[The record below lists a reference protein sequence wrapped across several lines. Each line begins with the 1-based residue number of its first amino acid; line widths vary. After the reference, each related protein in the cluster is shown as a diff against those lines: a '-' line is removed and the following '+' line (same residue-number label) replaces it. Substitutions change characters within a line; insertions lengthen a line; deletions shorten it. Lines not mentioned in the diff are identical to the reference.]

1 MKFGYIARQKN
12 IRRIIIIT
20 YNSISLE
27 NFDLARI
34 LKFLPG
40 IILGLTVHEFCH
52 AWVAHLCGD
61 STSKDQ
67 GRVTLNP
74 LKHIDLLG
82 FIFLIFAGFG
92 WAKPVQFNE
101 QNLRDPKTDVI
112 KIALAGPLSNAVL
125 AMVISI
131 LFSVYSYVFPIS
143 NGFGSQLVSEIF
155 LYTIYINWGLF
166 IFNLIPLPP
175 LDGSH
180 LLFYPLRRY
189 PVLYDS
195 LYKYGSLLLFGL
207 LIATA
212 VTKINFLPIMP
223 AIRFLAEGFLSLV
236 GYR

>member
-1 MKFGYIARQKN
+1 ME
-12 IRRIIIIT
+12 
-20 YNSISLE
+20 S
-27 NFDLARI
+27 FDLARV

-40 IILGLTVHEFCH
+40 IVIGLTVHEFCH

-74 LKHIDLLG
+74 LKHIDWMG
-82 FIFLIFAGFG
+82 FVFLIFAGFG
-92 WAKPVQFNE
+92 WAKPVQFDE
-101 QNLRDPKTDVI
+101 GNLRNPKYDVI

-125 AMVISI
+125 AMILSVIFSI
-131 LFSVYSYVFPIS
+131 VSSFLPAYQTAGMQILSEVFI
-143 NGFGSQLVSEIF
+143 
-155 LYTIYINWGLF
+155 YAIYINWGLF

-180 LLFYPLRRY
+180 LVFYQLRRF
-189 PVLYDS
+189 PALYDG

-212 VTKINFLPIMP
+212 ITKINFLPIWP
-223 AIRFLAEGFLSLV
+223 AIKFLGEGFLSLV
-236 GYR
+236 GY

>member
-1 MKFGYIARQKN
+1 ME
-12 IRRIIIIT
+12 
-20 YNSISLE
+20 S
-27 NFDLARI
+27 FDLARV

-40 IILGLTVHEFCH
+40 IVIGLTVHEFCH
-52 AWVAHLCGD
+52 AWIAHLCGD

-82 FIFLIFAGFG
+82 FVFLIFAGFG
-92 WAKPVQFNE
+92 WAKPVQFDE
-101 QNLRDPKTDVI
+101 RNLRNPKYDVI

-125 AMVISI
+125 AMILSVIFSI
-131 LFSVYSYVFPIS
+131 VSSFLPAYQTSGMQILSEVFI
-143 NGFGSQLVSEIF
+143 
-155 LYTIYINWGLF
+155 YAIYINWGLF

-180 LLFYPLRRY
+180 LIFYQLRRF
-189 PVLYDS
+189 PALYDG

-212 VTKINFLPIMP
+212 ITKINFLPIWP
-223 AIRFLAEGFLSLV
+223 AIQFLGEGFLSLV
-236 GYR
+236 GY

>member
-1 MKFGYIARQKN
+1 MF
-12 IRRIIIIT
+12 
-20 YNSISLE
+20 E

-34 LKFLPG
+34 LKYLPG

-61 STSKDQ
+61 STSKEQ

-74 LKHIDLLG
+74 LKHIDPLG

-92 WAKPVQFNE
+92 WAKPVQFRE
-101 QNLRDPKTDVI
+101 ENLRNPKTDVI

-125 AMVISI
+125 AMILSIVFSI
-131 LFSVYSYVFPIS
+131 LSAST
-143 NGFGSQLVSEIF
+143 NGFNSSGLQIASEVF
-155 LYTIYINWGLF
+155 LYAIYINWGLF

-180 LLFYPLRRY
+180 VAFQYFKKYPAFY
-189 PVLYDS
+189 DA
-195 LYKYGSLLLFGL
+195 LYKYGSYLLFGL
-207 LIATA
+207 LIATM
-212 VTKINFLPIMP
+212 VTKINLLPIWP
-223 AIRFLAEGFLSLV
+223 LIQFFGEGFLSIV